1 MMSEFRQY
9 WRIPAIVF
17 TIIVVFDRITKWW
30 IDANL
35 GPIEGTSMPV
45 LPPWLYLTY
54 VKNTGV
60 AFGLFQGVP
69 HFFTVMNILISIG
82 AMYMYRYQMN
92 HTVVTQLAMGGILG
106 GAIGNIIDRIRQG
119 FVTDFV
125 HVTWFPGIFNVA
137 DSAITVSIIAL
148 IIISLRDELE
158 PQSKETELPRDNT

>member
-1 MMSEFRQY
+1 MMREFRQY
-9 WRIPAIVF
+9 WRVPTIVF
-17 TIIVVFDRITKWW
+17 IVVLVFDRVTKWW
-30 IDANL
+30 IDTNL

-60 AFGLFQGVP
+60 AFGLFQGIP
-69 HFFTVMNILISIG
+69 HFFTVMNIIISLG
-82 AMYMYRYQMN
+82 AIYMYRYQMS
-92 HTVVTQLAMGGILG
+92 HTLVTKLAMGGILG

-137 DSAITVSIIAL
+137 DSAITVSVIAL
-148 IIISLRDELE
+148 VIASLRDELD
-158 PQSKETELPRDNT
+158 PQSKETELPRDNA

>member
-1 MMSEFRQY
+1 MSEFRLY

-17 TIIVVFDRITKWW
+17 TVIVILDRITKWW
-30 IDANL
+30 IDTNL

-69 HFFTVMNILISIG
+69 QFFTVMNILISLG

-92 HTVVTQLAMGGILG
+92 HTIVTQLAMGGILG

-148 IIISLRDELE
+148 VIVSLRDEFE
-158 PQSKETELPRDNT
+158 PTKKETEQPRDNA

>member
-17 TIIVVFDRITKWW
+17 TVIVVLDRITKWW
-30 IDANL
+30 IDTNL
-35 GPIEGTSMPV
+35 GPVEGTSMPV

-60 AFGLFQGVP
+60 AFGLFQGMP
-69 HFFTVMNILISIG
+69 HFFTVMNILISLG

-92 HTVVTQLAMGGILG
+92 HTIVTQLAMGGILG

-148 IIISLRDELE
+148 VIVSLRDELD
-158 PQSKETELPRDNT
+158 PTTKETEQPRDNA

>member
-17 TIIVVFDRITKWW
+17 IVIVTLDRITKWW
-30 IDANL
+30 IDTNL

-69 HFFTVMNILISIG
+69 HVFTVMNILISLG

-137 DSAITVSIIAL
+137 DSAITVSVIAL
-148 IIISLRDELE
+148 VITSLRDELD
-158 PQSKETELPRDNT
+158 SKSTETEQSRDHA